1 MTFFLGRTMIK
12 RRKTKTVQVG
22 KICIGSEH
30 PISIQSMLKVK
41 TSNIAEAI
49 AQGKALENEGCDLL
63 RVAVKDLEDAKAIKL
78 IKKEIKMPIIAD
90 IHFDYKLAIESIT
103 SGVDKI
109 RLNPGNLKNE
119 TEIKEVIACLRD
131 KNIPVRIGA
140 NSGSL
145 SEMHTGRG
153 KPTDIMVKEILRY
166 VGMFEK
172 RGFTDIILSLKAS
185 DVLITIDA
193 YRKIST
199 ECEYPLHLGVTAAGP
214 FEEGVVRSSI
224 GIGTLLAEGIGDTL
238 RVSLTGSPI
247 PEVKTAKNILSALD
261 LRSFG
266 PKIISCPTCGRC
278 QVNLE
283 EITKEVTE
291 RIKNYTD
298 KNILVAIMGCEVNGP
313 GEAKIADVGVAFGK
327 DKGAIF
333 TSGKILKMLNK
344 DEAVEELIRLIE
356 SM

>member
-1 MTFFLGRTMIK
+1 MIK

-22 KICIGSEH
+22 KISIGSEH

-41 TSNIAEAI
+41 TSKISEAVL
-49 AQGKALENEGCDLL
+49 QGKALENEGCELL
-63 RVAVKDLEDAKAIKL
+63 RVAVKDSEDAKAIKF
-78 IKKEIKMPIIAD
+78 IKKEINIPIVAD
-90 IHFDYKLAIESIT
+90 IHFDYKLAIESIV

-119 TEIKEVIACLRD
+119 KEINEVIACLKD
-131 KNIPVRIGA
+131 KKIPVRIGA

-153 KPTDIMVKEILRY
+153 KPTDIMVQEILTY
-166 VGMFEK
+166 LEMFEK
-172 RGFTDIILSLKAS
+172 RGFTDIVLSLKAS
-185 DVLITIDA
+185 DVMTTIDA
-193 YRKIST
+193 YKKIST
-199 ECEYPLHLGVTAAGP
+199 KCEYPLHLGVTAAGP

-224 GIGTLLAEGIGDTL
+224 GIGTLLSEGIGDTI

-261 LRSFG
+261 IRSFG

-278 QVNLE
+278 QVDLE
-283 EITKEVTE
+283 EITKEITE
-291 RIKNYTD
+291 RVKKYTK

-333 TSGKILKMLNK
+333 ASGKILKMINK
-344 DEAVEELIRLIE
+344 NEAVEELIRLIE
-356 SM
+356 DM